1 VWTSDVSRKESDC
14 STESSSSSRDFLH
27 TFRFSW
33 SIQQRGY
40 IIEQISDRII
50 SFLARYP
57 NQLFHPKEIAR
68 RLSLRST
75 AEYQAFKLALQSLL
89 ETNRIRR
96 VKGGR
101 FGHLEIPKLLVGA
114 YHTTPQGFGFVTVE
128 ELNEEIFIPPR
139 YRGKAVQGDRV
150 EVSLFPPASGGEGAR
165 REGEIVQIVERGRM
179 DVVGTLQKSSHFHI
193 VIPDDR
199 KIARDVFVAKEH
211 LNKAAPGDKV
221 VVQIESWGVGH
232 LNPEGRI
239 VEVLGRAGDVTV
251 EMKSVI
257 REFKLPGGFPPPVL
271 KELDLAPARIP
282 ESEIRRRLDVREEI
296 CCTIDPEDAK
306 DFDDAVSLQ
315 DLADGTMR
323 LGVHIADVSF
333 YVKEGGEIDKEAL
346 KRGTSVYFP
355 NAVIPMIP
363 EKLSNILCSLRPRED
378 RLAYSVF
385 MTVTPKGLV
394 KGYEIRETVI
404 SSARRFTYEE
414 VERILDGKHD
424 EASAGPGGEAILEML
439 RRMWELSVVLKNK
452 RMKEGSV
459 DFETSEAKFR
469 FDEEGKPIEIIKKE
483 RLKSHRLVEEFM
495 LLANQVVAKHVGLAR
510 KEDHRKPFLYRIHD
524 APDPERIREL
534 AAFVQ
539 QFGYKLHFDGGV
551 RSKDLQKLLDQVH
564 GTDVENVINEVAL
577 RAMAKAVYSE
587 QNIGHYGLGFDYYS
601 HFTSP
606 IRRYPDLVIHRLLK
620 EYAVSASL
628 KRRQEIADRLPY
640 IAKQSSVMERVAME
654 AERAAVKVMQV
665 EFMKRHVGD
674 EFHGVISGVARFG
687 IFVEIQD
694 LLVEG
699 MIHVRDLQDDYYT
712 YDEKKY
718 ALIGRR
724 TGKQYRLGDLV
735 PVRVIRVNPEEREID
750 FSIATDVE
758 VESKRRKRHR

>member
-1 VWTSDVSRKESDC
+1 M
-14 STESSSSSRDFLH
+14 
-27 TFRFSW
+27 
-33 SIQQRGY
+33 Y
-40 IIEQISDRII
+40 
-50 SFLARYP
+50 LARYP
-57 NQLFHPKEIAR
+57 NQLFRPKELAR
-68 RLSLRST
+68 RLSLRSD
-75 AEYQAFKLALQSLL
+75 AEYQAFKQALRSLQDA
-89 ETNRIRR
+89 NKIRR

-101 FGHLEIPKLLVGA
+101 FGHLEIPQILSGV
-114 YHTTPQGFGFVTVE
+114 YRTTPQGFGFVTIE
-128 ELNEEIFIPPR
+128 DLNEEIFIPPR
-139 YRGKAVQGDRV
+139 YRGMAVQGDRV
-150 EVSLFPPASGGEGAR
+150 EVSLFPQASGRGAEAAK
-165 REGEIVQIVERGRM
+165 REGEIVKILERGRM
-179 DVVGTLQKSSHFHI
+179 DVVGTLEKSRHFHI

-199 KIARDVFVAKEH
+199 KIARDVFVANEH
-211 LNKAAPGDKV
+211 LNKATPGDKV

-239 VEVLGRAGDVTV
+239 VEVLGKAGDLSA

-257 REFKLPGGFPPPVL
+257 REFRLPREFPPAAL
-271 KELDLAPARIP
+271 RELDLIPDRIP
-282 ESEIRRRLDVREEI
+282 EEEIRRRLDFRKEI
-296 CCTIDPEDAK
+296 CFTIDPEDAK

-315 DLADGTMR
+315 ELPDGAMR

-355 NAVIPMIP
+355 NAVIPMLP
-363 EKLSNILCSLRPRED
+363 ERLSNILCSLRPRED
-378 RLAYSVF
+378 RPAFSVL
-385 MTVTPKGLV
+385 MTVTPKGQV
-394 KGYEIRETVI
+394 KEYEIRETVI

-414 VERILDGKHD
+414 VERILDGKD
-424 EASAGPGGEAILEML
+424 KESTTGQENKAIVAML
-439 RRMWELSVVLKNK
+439 RRMWALSATLKEK
-452 RMKEGSV
+452 RIKEGSV

-469 FDEEGKPIEIIKKE
+469 FDDEGKPIEIIKKA

-524 APDPERIREL
+524 VPDPDRIREL
-534 AAFVQ
+534 AAFVE

-587 QNIGHYGLGFDYYS
+587 QNIGHYGLGFEYYS

-606 IRRYPDLVIHRLLK
+606 IRRYPDLVVHRLLK
-620 EYAVSASL
+620 EYARSASL
-628 KRRQEIADRLPY
+628 KRREEIGNRLPY
-640 IAKQSSVMERVAME
+640 IATQSSAMERVAME

-665 EFMKRHVGD
+665 EYMKRHVGD
-674 EFHGVISGVARFG
+674 EFQGVISGVARFG

-735 PVRVIRVNPEEREID
+735 SVQVIRVNPEEREID
-750 FSIATDVE
+750 FSIVANVRE
-758 VESKRRKRHR
+758 EPKRQKRHR